1 MKFFLLMVKNV
12 ARNPLRSVLTAL
24 GSMVLVFVVT
34 IVWSVLSFLNTVTTE
49 KKENLKAIVTDRWV
63 IPSRLPSDYERPLS
77 EGAADPQRPGDA
89 KPLDYMTWQ
98 FYVGSLDPAKLT
110 RESFVIAVALD
121 ASKVTTMLEGLDSLT
136 GEQEREVERLV
147 AEMKKNRQGLVVGR
161 NVLRNINKRVGER
174 IKVFGIGNFKE
185 LDFEFVILGVIPEPR
200 YDNINL
206 MNREFLNETLDAY
219 PRTHNGRKHLMAERR
234 LNLVWLKLADTAAF
248 TQVAK
253 QIDSAPQL
261 RTPTVKCE
269 TAASSFASWIEA
281 LRDLI
286 WGMQWLL
293 APGCLVSLSLVMA
306 NAISI
311 NVRERRA
318 ELAVLKVLGYRPW
331 QVLVLVLGESLL
343 LGAGAGVISGGL
355 TYAIVNWLLGGIPLL
370 GFFGI
375 CLVPADALW
384 WGAAVGAATSL
395 AGSLLPAWSA
405 RSVKVADVFAK
416 VA

>member
-1 MKFFLLMVKNV
+1 MVKNV

-161 NVLRNINKRVGER
+161 NVLRNINKRVGEW

>member
-1 MKFFLLMVKNV
+1 MVKNV